1 MRGTRIAA
9 AIVAALLA
17 TAGVVMVM
25 MYVQGADE
33 RAAAELQPT
42 DVLVVTKEIPAG
54 TAAQIGTNIELQQ
67 LPSRAVVDGALDEVN
82 TLDGRVA
89 NSTLYPGEQIIPA
102 RFAAP
107 EVLTGDA
114 VPIPP
119 DSVQVTVS
127 LAPERVIGGKL
138 KPGDTVGLVISAGE
152 PIPYSQTIMH
162 GVLVAR
168 VQAIAPPPQEDGQ
181 DVPPSDSHFVT
192 FAVSAPDAE
201 RIVWAAEHTSIWLTL
216 EREESD
222 VSGTTIV
229 TRLNVGPTPL
239 PEGDATLAGPA
250 EPEGDG
256 S

>member
-33 RAAAELQPT
+33 RALADLQPT
-42 DVLVVTKEIPAG
+42 PVLVVTQEIPVG
-54 TAAQIGTNIELQQ
+54 TAAEIGTNVELQE
-67 LPSRAVVDGALDEVN
+67 LPSRSVVEGALDKVN
-82 TLDGRVA
+82 ALDGRVA
-89 NSTLYPGEQIIPA
+89 NATLYPGEQVIPA

-119 DSVQVTVS
+119 ESVQVTVS

-138 KPGDTVGLVISAGE
+138 RAGDTVGLVISSGE

-168 VQAIAPPPQEDGQ
+168 VQAVTPPPQEEGRDA
-181 DVPPSDSHFVT
+181 PPSDSHFIT

-239 PEGDATLAGPA
+239 PEGQPAPA
-250 EPEGDG
+250 EPSEPEGEG